1 MVFISSFIFWILFGF
16 LTLIFMLKK
25 QKSGKYDFYLGD
37 SSDSSTRI
45 SLTFIILLFW
55 PVVIIFWIIP
65 TILFK
70 NILK

>member
-1 MVFISSFIFWILFGF
+1 MVFISSLIFWILFGF

-25 QKSGKYDFYLGD
+25 QKSGKYDFYFDDTSGRLIL
-37 SSDSSTRI
+37 S
-45 SLTFIILLFW
+45 FIILLFW
-55 PVVIIFWIIP
+55 PVVLIFWIIP